1 MEFRCLPPTTT
12 HASFLDARHE
22 RTENSYSKNTN
33 NLRSGCRSE
42 TRCETVLLNP
52 CLSRRFLGVAEPVRL
67 HESSTCTIMPFS
79 KPRIT
84 QLFQPAE
91 RDLKNE
97 LNWAVTEAKNIK
109 KRSPN
114 SMSGLHSPISRA
126 LTSRNIQKTKSSK
139 NLEKI

>member
-1 MEFRCLPPTTT
+1 MEFRCLPSTTT

-33 NLRSGCRSE
+33 NLRSGRRSE

-109 KRSPN
+109 KRSPLSYVRIALTDFASSHLSQHPKN
-114 SMSGLHSPISRA
+114 KKISRKR
-126 LTSRNIQKTKSSK
+126 T
-139 NLEKI
+139 

>member
-1 MEFRCLPPTTT
+1 
-12 HASFLDARHE
+12 
-22 RTENSYSKNTN
+22 
-33 NLRSGCRSE
+33 
-42 TRCETVLLNP
+42 
-52 CLSRRFLGVAEPVRL
+52 
-67 HESSTCTIMPFS
+67 MPFS
-79 KPRIT
+79 KPTIT

-109 KRSPN
+109 KRSP
-114 SMSGLHSPISRA
+114 MSGLHSPISRA

>member
-1 MEFRCLPPTTT
+1 
-12 HASFLDARHE
+12 
-22 RTENSYSKNTN
+22 
-33 NLRSGCRSE
+33 
-42 TRCETVLLNP
+42 
-52 CLSRRFLGVAEPVRL
+52 
-67 HESSTCTIMPFS
+67 MPFS
-79 KPRIT
+79 KPTIT